1 MKGPKFQGPKMQQL
15 FAEVIRCDE
24 LLTENT
30 IHGDITQRT
39 LQAVERSRREFIEH
53 VEDKLEPG
61 WRVE

>member
-1 MKGPKFQGPKMQQL
+1 MKGPQFQDPKMQQL

-30 IHGDITQRT
+30 IHGEITQRT
-39 LQAVERSRREFIEH
+39 LLAVAQSRKEFIEY